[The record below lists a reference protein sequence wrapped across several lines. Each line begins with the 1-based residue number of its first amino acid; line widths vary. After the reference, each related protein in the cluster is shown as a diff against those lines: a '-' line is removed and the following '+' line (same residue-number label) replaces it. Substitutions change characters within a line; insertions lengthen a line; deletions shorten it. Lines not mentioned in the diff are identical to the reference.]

1 MKLVVR
7 SDETKHGRGRL
18 RRRLRSKSSVS
29 CRSLKRSQK
38 MGVLQRSLDG
48 RGRGLLLLLL
58 LHVVV
63 VFVVVLHLLLR
74 PEAAQEVG
82 RPPGGRPEAPEEV
95 RRLRGPETPE
105 KVRRPRGPEAPEEVG
120 GAARRSERPQKVA
133 VAHPHVPR
141 EAAPLRLGHA
151 RAAVLVGIEAA
162 EVSGRFLS
170 ETIR

>member
-38 MGVLQRSLDG
+38 MGVLQRSLGG

-58 LHVVV
+58 HVV
-63 VFVVVLHLLLR
+63 VFVAVLHLLLR